1 MYKSLLRDI
10 PKLIKHRLK
19 DVTESKNTMSELILS
34 NLVLN
39 VQNPNYS
46 SAANPLRELVEESS
60 ETNTERIKRPV
71 YIVTK
76 SLDSCIKHLER
87 MFKASEPLG
96 PVLPPYVRPSATFQ
110 HWGVSVGDYVHEIGA
125 DGKQGDMVYFITK
138 WDQLPKTSLVGFS
151 TLTDG
156 EIQTIGA

>member
-10 PKLIKHRLK
+10 PRLIKHRLK

-34 NLVLN
+34 SLVLN

-46 SAANPLRELVEESS
+46 SAANPLRKLVEESS
-60 ETNTERIKRPV
+60 ETNTERIERPV

-87 MFKASEPLG
+87 MFKSLNRLDQPCLLISDRLLHSNTGVSASETTSMKS
-96 PVLPPYVRPSATFQ
+96 VRMESKGI
-110 HWGVSVGDYVHEIGA
+110 WC
-125 DGKQGDMVYFITK
+125 
-138 WDQLPKTSLVGFS
+138 
-151 TLTDG
+151 TL
-156 EIQTIGA
+156 

>member
-1 MYKSLLRDI
+1 
-10 PKLIKHRLK
+10 
-19 DVTESKNTMSELILS
+19 MSELILS

-87 MFKASEPLG
+87 MFKVSEPLG
-96 PVLPPYVRPSATFQ
+96 PVLPPYARLSATFQ
-110 HWGVSVGDYVHEIGA
+110 HWASASETTSMKSVRMESKGI
-125 DGKQGDMVYFITK
+125 
-138 WDQLPKTSLVGFS
+138 WC
-151 TLTDG
+151 TL
-156 EIQTIGA
+156 

>member
-1 MYKSLLRDI
+1 
-10 PKLIKHRLK
+10 
-19 DVTESKNTMSELILS
+19 
-34 NLVLN
+34 
-39 VQNPNYS
+39 
-46 SAANPLRELVEESS
+46 
-60 ETNTERIKRPV
+60 
-71 YIVTK
+71 
-76 SLDSCIKHLER
+76 
-87 MFKASEPLG
+87 MFKVSEPLG